1 MSLKTDDQ
9 DIRDVRM
16 FIETGGNG
24 DYYIN
29 LMEMKKVCFDGS
41 GKPSKENARISMR
54 IATSGGNAPHEVMMA
69 VANLYKA
76 MQQHG
81 LNEHPLND

>member
-1 MSLKTDDQ
+1 MLKPLIVFLTA
-9 DIRDVRM
+9 M
-16 FIETGGNG
+16 LMANNN
-24 DYYIN
+24 YIN